1 MRDFRKYKIWE
12 KSHEFAL
19 KIYEITQKYPK
30 EEVYGTTSQI
40 RRAAVSIPTNIA
52 EGCGRDS
59 DKEFKRFLVIASG
72 SVSEVNYFLILSKD
86 LGYITNEEFELLE
99 DEIIQIHKS
108 IYSLT
113 NKLD

>member
-12 KSHEFAL
+12 KSHEFVL
-19 KIYEITQKYPK
+19 KIYEITQNYPK

-40 RRAAVSIPTNIA
+40 RRAAASIPTNIA

-72 SVSEVNYFLILSKD
+72 SVSEVNYLLILSKD
-86 LGYITNEEFELLE
+86 LGYITDEKFEFLE

-108 IYSLT
+108 IYSLI
-113 NKLD
+113 NKLN